1 MSEMRRKVVA
11 GTLTKGPTDGTFWLK
26 ASDGSV
32 DRDGDTINPA
42 GWDVSAFLRNP
53 VILWAHDHSIPAI
66 AKALQA
72 KVIDDALWL
81 LIQFPPKGIHP
92 LADTVHGLVAEGFIP
107 SNSVGFRPIKFMRNE
122 QRGGVD
128 FIEQE
133 LIEDSIV
140 NVPANPNALLQG
152 RSLAADVA
160 AVTKW
165 LGARDPVVLYV
176 RDDDATEKTLRI
188 SPEFR
193 AQLDAERLR
202 RTVGDPLHDL
212 AARGHHVSGDRF
224 DVDPEA
230 VRTALQVV
238 MRDAIKE
245 AIVEQTKLALAL
257 ARGRVDGF

>member
-32 DRDGDTINPA
+32 DRDGDTINPG
-42 GWDVSAFLRNP
+42 GWDLSAFLRNP

-92 LADTVHGLVAEGFIP
+92 FADTIHGLVAEGFIP
-107 SNSVGFRPIKFMRNE
+107 SNSVGFRPIKFRRNE
-122 QRGGVD
+122 QRGGID
-128 FIEQE
+128 FIEQ
-133 LIEDSIV
+133 LLVEDSIC
-140 NVPANPNALLQG
+140 NVGANPNALLQG

-165 LGARDPVVLYV
+165 LGARDPVVLHV
-176 RDDDATEKTLRI
+176 RDDDDLGERVLNVAGLLTAEAVAHVKAVAARSHRGEPFEPVVCDVDRAALAATLRSVTRSAI
-188 SPEFR
+188 REVVTE
-193 AQLDAERLR
+193 Q
-202 RTVGDPLHDL
+202 
-212 AARGHHVSGDRF
+212 
-224 DVDPEA
+224 
-230 VRTALQVV
+230 VR
-238 MRDAIKE
+238 
-245 AIVEQTKLALAL
+245 LALAL
-257 ARGRVDGF
+257 ARGRVD